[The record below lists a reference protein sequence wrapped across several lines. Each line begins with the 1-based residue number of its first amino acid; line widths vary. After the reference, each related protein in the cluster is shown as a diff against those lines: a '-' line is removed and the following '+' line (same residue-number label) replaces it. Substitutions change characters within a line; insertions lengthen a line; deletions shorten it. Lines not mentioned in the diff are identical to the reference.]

1 MSSGTLK
8 QRFDYTLDEQA
19 ALLSQFGHVME
30 AVNERQ
36 RPAARVSLAL
46 QAAISD
52 DDIVVVPKVT
62 MTSTG
67 KAYHVTGNAR
77 SAKEAIDA
85 LNCPV
90 KWGLAEKPAEIPMII
105 QPVDCRVR
113 AIPLEQVRTTE
124 EIYGLYSKILTPAE
138 FFAFG
143 AKFPEEQREA
153 PHFTI
158 WLDANGQFWDAI
170 LGVDG
175 GERYVS
181 VLQYHPDGRWDEY
194 YRVPVRE

>member
-1 MSSGTLK
+1 MSNSTLK
-8 QRFDYTLDEQA
+8 QKFDYTLDEQA

-62 MTSTG
+62 TTPTG
-67 KAYHVTGNAR
+67 KVFHVTGNAQ

-90 KWGLAEKPAEIPMII
+90 KWGLAETPEKIPLII
-105 QPVDCRVR
+105 QPVDCRAR
-113 AIPLEQVRTTE
+113 FIPLGRVRTTE
-124 EIYGLYSKILTPAE
+124 EIYNFPKILPPTE
-138 FFAFG
+138 FFALG
-143 AKFPEEQREA
+143 AKFPKEQCEA
-153 PHFTI
+153 PI
-158 WLDANGQFWDAI
+158 LDVWLDAVGRFWYAI
-170 LGVDG
+170 LTVNGVQRDVDV
-175 GERYVS
+175 R
-181 VLQYHPDGRWDEY
+181 QAHPVGQWRGH